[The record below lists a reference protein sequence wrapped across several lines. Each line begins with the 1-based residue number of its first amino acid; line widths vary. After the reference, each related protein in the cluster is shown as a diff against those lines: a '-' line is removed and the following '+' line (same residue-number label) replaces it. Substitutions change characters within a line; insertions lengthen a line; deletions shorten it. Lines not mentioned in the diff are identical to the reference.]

1 VNKRNLG
8 KTKEELEIK
17 KNVEKTI
24 ENLISDKLE
33 TKLKTQY
40 DILKRELDNRKNKI
54 PNQLINN
61 HITNH
66 NSNSILENS
75 SVEQVNPNNFDSSIR
90 NTVNQS
96 NEVSTSSN
104 HNWNKVKCLLIT

>member
-24 ENLISDKLE
+24 ENLTSDKLE

-40 DILKRELDNRKNKI
+40 DILKRELDNRKDKI

-66 NSNSILENS
+66 NSNSILKNS
-75 SVEQVNPNNFDSSIR
+75 SVVPENNQNFDSSIR
-90 NTVNQS
+90 NTVNQF
-96 NEVSTSSN
+96 NEASTSKNQNS
-104 HNWNKVKCLLIT
+104 NKVKCLLTT